1 VCNTAYTQLAQP
13 TNRYLGVATMP
24 IEDQINQHYDRK
36 INLLQDQLDAVNQE
50 MAALD
55 SAHNAVK
62 ETLDGL
68 LIKSK
73 ARARAATEKRQ
84 KLQAEYYKKYGHVP

>member
-1 VCNTAYTQLAQP
+1 MSN
-13 TNRYLGVATMP
+13 
-24 IEDQINQHYDRK
+24 EHYDAK
-36 INLLQDQLDAVNQE
+36 IASYQAELDATVQQ
-50 MAALD
+50 MADLD

-62 ETLDGL
+62 ATLDGL

-84 KLQAEYYKKYGHVP
+84 KLQAEYFKKYGHLP

>member
-1 VCNTAYTQLAQP
+1 MT
-13 TNRYLGVATMP
+13 

-36 INLLQDQLDAVNQE
+36 INLLQGQLDAVNQE

-55 SAHNAVK
+55 SAHNAAK
-62 ETLDGL
+62 ATLDGL
-68 LIKSK
+68 LAKSQ

-84 KLQAEYYKKYGHVP
+84 KLQAEYYKKYGHNLGC